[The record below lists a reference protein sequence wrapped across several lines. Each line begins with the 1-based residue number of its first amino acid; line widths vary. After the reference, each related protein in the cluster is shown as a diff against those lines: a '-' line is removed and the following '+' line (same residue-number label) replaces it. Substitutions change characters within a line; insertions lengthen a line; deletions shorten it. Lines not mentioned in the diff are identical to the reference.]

1 MSATQQ
7 AIRMAVA
14 AAAITL
20 ASACATGPA
29 KLRLLTIA
37 KPAFGGEASFRG
49 TLLAKHGCVIT
60 HQASGDT
67 SVLFDP
73 GVTLTEN
80 RDGLRDPRTGKT
92 IHFRRLVR
100 GGAATLRS
108 GGKGWPIADIE
119 HFFGVSISAGCP
131 TRNVM
136 RLHDLEELES

>member
-1 MSATQQ
+1 
-7 AIRMAVA
+7 MAVVVA
-14 AAAITL
+14 AMTL

-29 KLRLLTIA
+29 NLRLLTIA

-49 TLLAKHGCVIT
+49 TLLAKHGCVIA
-60 HQASGDT
+60 HQANGDT
-67 SVLFDP
+67 TVLFDP
-73 GVTLTEN
+73 GVALTQN
-80 RDGLRDPRTGKT
+80 RDGLRDARTGKT

-100 GGAATLRS
+100 GGAAELRS